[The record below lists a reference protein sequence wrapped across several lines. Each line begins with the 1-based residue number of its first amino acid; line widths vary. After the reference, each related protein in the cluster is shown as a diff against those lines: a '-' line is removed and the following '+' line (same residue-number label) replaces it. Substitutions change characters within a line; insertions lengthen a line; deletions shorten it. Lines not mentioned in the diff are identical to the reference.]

1 MFRASRTAIKRP
13 VHLGDFAG
21 IHYVKTARA
30 RLIAVL
36 MSVGY
41 SGWYAWRKPA
51 QDGRVFSS
59 TTGIGALSSARMR
72 TVGKSAERALVV
84 EDEPKVAE
92 ALRRGLQREA
102 IEVSLA
108 HTLES
113 ALLQVDADAFDV
125 ILLDMMLPDGDGLE
139 FLNTLRSRHVQTPV
153 LVLTARDA
161 VEDRIAGLDGG
172 ADDYLVKPF
181 AFEEVLAR
189 IRALLRR
196 PNLTEPIRLSVA
208 DLEMDLATHQVTR
221 QGHQIDLTM
230 REFELL
236 HYLIRHEGRVVSRG
250 MLAQRVWRD
259 TARSTTLDNV
269 IDVHM
274 TRVRRKIDV
283 PGAVKLIHTV
293 RGVGF
298 TVRVEPS

>member
-1 MFRASRTAIKRP
+1 MRSEHLSFLHWRTP
-13 VHLGDFAG
+13 PQLCQNAG
-21 IHYVKTARA
+21 VAR
-30 RLIAVL
+30 
-36 MSVGY
+36 
-41 SGWYAWRKPA
+41 
-51 QDGRVFSS
+51 
-59 TTGIGALSSARMR
+59 
-72 TVGKSAERALVV
+72 SAEPFHPMPARPAGLADPASVRVLVI
-84 EDEPKVAE
+84 EDEPKVAD

-102 IEVSLA
+102 IDVSLA
-108 HTLES
+108 NDVGS
-113 ALLQVDADAFDV
+113 ALRLIEAGAFDV
-125 ILLDMMLPDGDGLE
+125 ILLDLMLPDGDGLDL
-139 FLNTLRSRHVQTPV
+139 LNTLRGHHVQTPV

-196 PNLTEPIRLSVA
+196 PNMTETVRLAVA
-208 DLEMDLATHQVTR
+208 DLEMDLSTRRVTR
-221 QGHQIDLTM
+221 RGRPIDLTL

-236 HYLIRHEGRVVSRG
+236 HVLMRHEGRIVSRG

-274 TRVRRKIDV
+274 ARVRRKIDL
-283 PGAVKLIHTV
+283 PGAAKLIHTV

-298 TVRVEPS
+298 SLRVERS

>member
-1 MFRASRTAIKRP
+1 M
-13 VHLGDFAG
+13 
-21 IHYVKTARA
+21 
-30 RLIAVL
+30 
-36 MSVGY
+36 
-41 SGWYAWRKPA
+41 
-51 QDGRVFSS
+51 
-59 TTGIGALSSARMR
+59 
-72 TVGKSAERALVV
+72 GKVAERALVV

-92 ALRRGLQREA
+92 ALRRGLQSEA
-102 IEVSLA
+102 IDVSLA
-108 HTLES
+108 HTVES
-113 ALLQVDADAFDV
+113 SLLQVDANAFDI

-139 FLNTLRSRHVQTPV
+139 LLSTLRSRHIQTPV

-189 IRALLRR
+189 IRALMRR
-196 PNLTEPIRLSVA
+196 PNMTEPIRLSVA
-208 DLEMDLATHQVTR
+208 DLEMDLSTRQVTR
-221 QGHQIDLTM
+221 QGHQIDLTV

-236 HYLIRHEGRVVSRG
+236 HCLMRHEGRVVSRG

-283 PGAVKLIHTV
+283 PCATKLIHTV

-298 TVRVEPS
+298 TLRVEQS